1 MHFDQR
7 TQTALR
13 DAGLDTDDLQAASD
27 RVASLVDDDA
37 AALVAFFDAHDTVY
51 SDMDMAHAASDYP
64 EHAVEY
70 CDVTTHAAA
79 MRGWL
84 RFDSWGAYV
93 EDGRILER
101 AGDDGATDD
110 PGEPVVVELSLG
122 PSVHDR
128 VRFAPTREALE

>member
-13 DAGLDTDDLQAASD
+13 DAGLDTDDLRAASD

-51 SDMDMAHAASDYP
+51 SDMDMAHAASEYP
-64 EHAVEY
+64 EHDVAY
-70 CDVTTHAAA
+70 CDVTTHAAE

-84 RFDSWGAYV
+84 RFDTWGAYV

-101 AGDDGATDD
+101 TDGDDATTGD
-110 PGEPVVVELSLG
+110 EPFVVELSLG